1 MDGFLEGNSIKTVL
15 KMYLQQAICTCVLL
29 GEWTK
34 LNLFK
39 KNLAAVFI
47 HSVVEY
53 CYWYLAAG
61 PKDSEY
67 TVNCTPASTQ

>member
-47 HSVVEY
+47 RSVVE
-53 CYWYLAAG
+53 
-61 PKDSEY
+61 
-67 TVNCTPASTQ
+67 